1 MLYNCMSDSSMHLW
15 TFTGSGITNLKS
27 EELGIGIKLTW
38 DPVPSCY
45 NVSYISIFL
54 YKDCDKSNHPP
65 PPHTHTTET
74 TLRTDNELELTNLE
88 SGKEFCIEVISNNTG
103 NPSLPVSKLIFKTA
117 INIPIAMIA
126 AVSAGTKFG

>member
-1 MLYNCMSDSSMHLW
+1 MGLSLRGTLSRPVTMSP
-15 TFTGSGITNLKS
+15 TFPYSC
-27 EELGIGIKLTW
+27 IKTVIN
-38 DPVPSCY
+38 PTT
-45 NVSYISIFL
+45 
-54 YKDCDKSNHPP
+54 PP
-65 PPHTHTTET
+65 HTHTHTTET